1 MRLLVL
7 GGTGFLGSAVVAD
20 ALRRGWTVT
29 VLNRGERGP
38 APAGVTTLRGDRRA
52 DDGLAALDSAGE
64 WDLVVDTWS
73 GPARAVL
80 ASATALADRAAHYV
94 YVSSR
99 SVYADPVAIGADETA
114 PIVEARSDGGDE
126 G

>member
-7 GGTGFLGSAVVAD
+7 GGTGFLGGAVVAD

-38 APAGVTTLRGDRRA
+38 APAGVTSRYGDRRA
-52 DDGLAALDSAGE
+52 PDGLAALAGTGE

-73 GPARAVL
+73 GEARAVL
-80 ASATALADRAAHYV
+80 ASATALVERVDRYV

-99 SVYADPVAIGADETA
+99 SVYAAPVGHGADETA
-114 PIVEARSDGGDE
+114 PIVEARSDGGED